1 MSLIEIWRNIEGY
14 DGIYQ
19 VSNLGRVK
27 SFHRKTP
34 IILKPMFSHKGYLRV
49 ELHYDTTCELR
60 SIHRLVME
68 TFNPNDEGLQIN
80 HIDGD
85 KTNNRLD
92 NLEWCSGSENVRH
105 AFACGLR
112 TPKYGEEHWNC
123 KLTNEDVKEIKRVY
137 IKGSRT
143 FGSYALAKQYGVDAS
158 AIQKIV
164 NGKFRRNV
172 S

>member
-1 MSLIEIWRNIEGY
+1 MALIEIWKNIDGY
-14 DGIYQ
+14 GGIYQ

-34 IILKPMFSHKGYLRV
+34 IILKPMVSHKGYLRV
-49 ELHYDTTCELR
+49 ELHYNNIRELR

-80 HIDGD
+80 YIDGD

-92 NLEWCSGSENVRH
+92 NLEWCTGSDNVLH

-112 TPKYGEEHWNC
+112 TPKYGEEHWDC
-123 KLTNEDVKEIKRVY
+123 KWPNEDVKEIKNLY
-137 IKGSRT
+137 RT
-143 FGSYALAKQYGVDAS
+143 IGSYALAKRYGVDATT
-158 AIQKIV
+158 IQKIV